1 MTLLEQHRT
10 AQNRITSPSSIF
22 VYIGRAACAVRLC
35 CARMGG
41 IADAC

>member
-22 VYIGRAACAVRLC
+22 VYIGVCCVVRVWEVLL
-35 CARMGG
+35 ML
-41 IADAC
+41 ADAG

>member
-22 VYIGRAACAVRLC
+22 VYIGRAACAVLC
-35 CARMGG
+35 AYGRYC
-41 IADAC
+41 